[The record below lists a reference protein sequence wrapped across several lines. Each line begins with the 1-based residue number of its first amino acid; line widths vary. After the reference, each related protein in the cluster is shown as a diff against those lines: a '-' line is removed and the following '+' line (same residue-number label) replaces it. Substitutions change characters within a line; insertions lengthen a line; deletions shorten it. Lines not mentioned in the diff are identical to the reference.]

1 MLKARALTLLLG
13 LLGLLAFA
21 PRTPVRAA
29 VPIEGKRVAL
39 VIGIG
44 GYRNVDRL
52 PNPPSDARLIARTL
66 RELGFTVIGGD
77 ALVDLDR
84 KQLFEAVGDFGKA
97 LAGADVGL
105 FYYSGHGLQVQG
117 TNWLV
122 PTDANPVS
130 PRDLDFQMVDVD
142 LVLRQMAGAGTRL
155 NLVLLDAC
163 RNNPFGKSGLRAVQ
177 GGLAEMHA
185 PEGTLISYA
194 TQPGNVA
201 RDGLGDNSPYT
212 KALAESMR
220 RPELDIFRVFNEV
233 GLRVKRDTG
242 GDQQPWVSTSPIDG
256 EFHFVRGP
264 ASEVQTAG
272 LVRPPEVPRPTPP
285 PAIRP
290 EDVSPAERVRVLARG
305 RTCAILDAAEEA
317 GQVSVRGFA
326 RAGADWDAFLKE
338 ARGIRGIARIV
349 PRVAFLPEFACALT
363 DTVGGAVLA
372 SRATMPNGLVTVRD
386 RGPAKFQDLGITA
399 SAGMVVQVDLFEP
412 DGSVVHGPAR
422 TIPAG
427 EARIDLDPPAS
438 AGPGP
443 HVALV
448 LVSDRPLALGNRPVI
463 ERSADYLTVLRAV
476 LAAGGVRADLAV
488 LERAGPP
495 VVGAAAHPVPTT
507 PKSAPVTRVTARPAR
522 CAGILE
528 RSQMGEPLSEGDRAF
543 LTALCR

>member
-1 MLKARALTLLLG
+1 MLKARALLLLV
-13 LLGLLAFA
+13 GLLAFA
-21 PRTPVRAA
+21 LPTPVRAA

-52 PNPPSDARLIARTL
+52 ANPASDARLIARTL
-66 RELGFTVIGGD
+66 RELGFIVIGGD

-84 KQLFEAVGDFGKA
+84 KQLFEAVGNFGAA
-97 LAGADVGL
+97 LTGADVGL

-122 PTDANPVS
+122 PTDANPAS

-142 LVLRQMAGAGTRL
+142 LVLKQMAGSGTRL
-155 NLVLLDAC
+155 NMVLLDAC

-201 RDGLGDNSPYT
+201 RDGVGDNSPYT
-212 KALAESMR
+212 NALADSMR

-233 GLRVKRDTG
+233 GLRVKHDTG

-256 EFHFVRGP
+256 EFRFVRGP
-264 ASEVQTAG
+264 GSEVQTAG
-272 LVRPPEVPRPTPP
+272 LVRPPEVPRPAVPP
-285 PAIRP
+285 VVRP
-290 EDVSPAERVRVLARG
+290 EDVSPAERVRLLARG
-305 RTCAILDAAEEA
+305 RPCAILDATDEA

-326 RAGADWDAFLKE
+326 RAGADWDIFLKE
-338 ARGIRGIARIV
+338 ARGVRGIARVV
-349 PRVAFLPEFACALT
+349 PRVAFVPAFACALT
-363 DTVGGAVLA
+363 DTVGGAILA

-386 RGPAKFQDLGITA
+386 RGPAKSQDLRITA
-399 SAGMVVQVDLFEP
+399 SPGMVAQVDLFEP

-422 TIPAG
+422 TVPAG
-427 EARIDLDPPAS
+427 EARIDLEPPAS
-438 AGPGP
+438 VGPGP

-448 LVSDRPLALGNRPVI
+448 LVGDRPLGLGNRPVT
-463 ERSADYLTVLRAV
+463 ERSGDYLTALRAV

-495 VVGAAAHPVPTT
+495 VVGAAARPVPTT
-507 PKSAPVTRVTARPAR
+507 PKPPASAPVTRVTARPAR
-522 CAGILE
+522 CTGILE
-528 RSQMGEPLSEGDRAF
+528 RSQMGEPLSEADRAF
-543 LTALCR
+543 LAASCR